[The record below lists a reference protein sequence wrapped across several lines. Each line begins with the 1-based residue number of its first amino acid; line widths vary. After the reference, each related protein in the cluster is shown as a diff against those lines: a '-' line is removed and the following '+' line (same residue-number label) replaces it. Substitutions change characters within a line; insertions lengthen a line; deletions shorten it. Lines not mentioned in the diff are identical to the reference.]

1 MAWVGGS
8 TYSPTT
14 SRQLVDKFRI
24 VRELELPHAMRLK
37 PVGAPDALNR
47 TDRDARDLCH
57 QRAGP
62 VRRLAGRIIERQ
74 GDNSCGDFI
83 AQRFDAGRRRLVTQ
97 QAFKPFRGE
106 TLLPA
111 PDAGL
116 RLAGLA
122 HDCIRA
128 RAAWLSRTI
137 SACHTCFCGALRSL
151 TRASS
156 RRRSAGKTVMDIH
169 AAGSHTASPAGIPNR
184 IQMSDLIH

>member
-116 RLAGLA
+116 RLTGLA

-128 RAAWLSRTI
+128 RALMDSHLQQQAPELAISNDAPASRSVET
-137 SACHTCFCGALRSL
+137 AGANVTLIGRSL
-151 TRASS
+151 LHFQGGATRCWLFICN
-156 RRRSAGKTVMDIH
+156 GEFK
-169 AAGSHTASPAGIPNR
+169 
-184 IQMSDLIH
+184 